1 VTQLRASRPAHHAR
15 VSAFLCGTFALA
27 LGLVLVLDP
36 DDDDDDQPVVLA
48 TTAAPDTRAPMVQKQ
63 TQKKLKV
70 AKSHKLR
77 PKKTAFKKRSKRVF
91 SMQDSGPLAPASQRP
106 RRGVSEATHVALP
119 FYAAELDAPD
129 LILTRLQPGQRD
141 PFRCS
146 PHIRHHVI
154 RGPPSSVLS

>member
-1 VTQLRASRPAHHAR
+1 

-36 DDDDDDQPVVLA
+36 EDDDDDQPPVLTSA
-48 TTAAPDTRAPMVQKQ
+48 PAPDTRAPAVQKQ

-91 SMQDSGPLAPASQRP
+91 SLQDSGPLAPASQRP
-106 RRGVSEATHVALP
+106 RRGGSEATHVALP
-119 FYAAELDAPD
+119 FYAPELDAPD
-129 LILTRLQPGQRD
+129 LTLTRMQPGQRD
-141 PFRCS
+141 PFPSS
-146 PHIRHHVI
+146 PHVRPHVI